1 MRFPNLNPTAF
12 EVFGFEIKW
21 YGISYALGIILALC
35 LCKLLSK
42 KYNKVK
48 EKVFDDILVWVALG
62 IIIGGRIGYVIFYNF
77 DYYISN
83 IFDIFKVWQGG
94 MSFHGGLLGIIVA
107 SILFAKKNNQNP
119 FLYMDQ
125 IALVA
130 PIGIFF
136 GRIAN
141 FINSELY
148 GVPTDVPWSVTFIQI
163 DTLSRHPSQ
172 LYEAVLEGI
181 ILFVI
186 LVYFRKKDYLK
197 KPGLISALF
206 LIIYSF
212 IHTSSVETRSQ
223 EMRLKAQK
231 LIGQLRAALQIELL
245 KMPKKI
251 RNISFLQLCSDF
263 DEHVMSFFCTN
274 DFIDVWYYIYR

>member
-1 MRFPNLNPTAF
+1 MFINNFDPVAF
-12 EVFGFEIKW
+12 QIMSFEIRW
-21 YGISYALGIILALC
+21 YSLAYIFGIVIGWL
-35 LCKLLSK
+35 LCKKIFIQKSDII
-42 KYNKVK
+42 
-48 EKVFDDILVWVALG
+48 EKFDDFLTYLIIG
-62 IIIGGRIGYVIFYNF
+62 IIIGGRLGYVIFYNF

-148 GVPTDVPWSVTFIQI
+148 GVPTDVSWSVTFIQI

-206 LIIYSF
+206 LIIYSIF
-212 IHTSSVETRSQ
+212 RFFVEYFRS
-223 EMRLKAQK
+223 
-231 LIGQLRAALQIELL
+231 
-245 KMPKKI
+245 P
-251 RNISFLQLCSDF
+251 
-263 DEHVMSFFCTN
+263 DEHLGYIVFDLSMGQIISVVFLIIGIILFCLKYEN
-274 DFIDVWYYIYR
+274 K